1 MCIELL
7 NIIWDKVCIDI
18 FKKNFINNIIGVELV
33 VKIYNYVSKINDLKI
48 YNFFFY
54 ESMYI
59 LCIVVYGCF
68 VLIVKSW

>member
-59 LCIVVYGCF
+59 LCIVVDGCF